1 MNLEKINGESNK
13 KMSTEKIFRYF
24 CYLGIIGPIYLFISA
39 LFQPNIPLFPWS
51 DLTYQEQLDLYPG
64 VLNGR
69 SNLATYP
76 MFLYIVHPYF
86 YLKYLRTSKFEY
98 VNILYHFWVILF
110 LIRITALLIHGI
122 VLDDYAVFAYP
133 TEIIMPI
140 IHYYFREKLK
150 T

>member
-1 MNLEKINGESNK
+1 
-13 KMSTEKIFRYF
+13 MSVEKIFRYF
-24 CYLGIIGPIYLFISA
+24 CYIGIIAPVYLFFSA

-64 VLNGR
+64 VLNGQ

-86 YLKYLRTSKFEY
+86 YIKYLRTSKFEY

-122 VLDDYAVFAYP
+122 VLDDYAIFAYP

-140 IHYYFREKLK
+140 IHYYFRQKLK
-150 T
+150 NVI

>member
-1 MNLEKINGESNK
+1 M
-13 KMSTEKIFRYF
+13 
-24 CYLGIIGPIYLFISA
+24 YLFFSA
-39 LFQPNIPLFPWS
+39 LFQPDIPLFPWS

-64 VLNGR
+64 ELNGR

-86 YLKYLRTSKFEY
+86 YFKYLRTSKFEY

-110 LIRITALLIHGI
+110 LIRITALLVHGI

>member
-1 MNLEKINGESNK
+1 
-13 KMSTEKIFRYF
+13 MSTEKIFRYF
-24 CYLGIIGPIYLFISA
+24 CYLGIIGPVYLFISA
-39 LFQPNIPLFPWS
+39 LFQPNLPLFPWS
-51 DLTYQEQLDLYPG
+51 ELTYQEQLDLHPG

-86 YLKYLRTSKFEY
+86 YFKYLRTSKFEY

-110 LIRITALLIHGI
+110 LIRITALLVHGI

>member
-1 MNLEKINGESNK
+1 
-13 KMSTEKIFRYF
+13 MSVEKIFRYF
-24 CYLGIIGPIYLFISA
+24 CYIGIIAPVYLFFSA
-39 LFQPNIPLFPWS
+39 LLQPNIPLFPWS

-64 VLNGR
+64 VLNGQ
-69 SNLATYP
+69 SNLSTYP

-86 YLKYLRTSKFEY
+86 YIKYLRTSKFEY

-122 VLDDYAVFAYP
+122 VLDDYAIFAYP

>member
-1 MNLEKINGESNK
+1 
-13 KMSTEKIFRYF
+13 MSVEKIFRYF
-24 CYLGIIGPIYLFISA
+24 CYIGIIAPVYLFFSA

-64 VLNGR
+64 VLNGQ
-69 SNLATYP
+69 SNLSTYP

-86 YLKYLRTSKFEY
+86 YIKYLRTSKFEY

-122 VLDDYAVFAYP
+122 VLDDYAIFAYP

-140 IHYYFREKLK
+140 IHYYFRQKLK

>member
-1 MNLEKINGESNK
+1 
-13 KMSTEKIFRYF
+13 MSAEKIFRYF
-24 CYLGIIGPIYLFISA
+24 CYIGIIAPVYLFFSA

-64 VLNGR
+64 VLNGQ

-86 YLKYLRTSKFEY
+86 YIKYLRTSKFEY

-122 VLDDYAVFAYP
+122 VLDDYAIFAYP

-140 IHYYFREKLK
+140 IHYYFRQKLK
-150 T
+150 NVI

>member
-1 MNLEKINGESNK
+1 
-13 KMSTEKIFRYF
+13 MSAEKIFRYF
-24 CYLGIIGPIYLFISA
+24 CYIGIIAPVYLFFSA

-64 VLNGR
+64 VLNGQ
-69 SNLATYP
+69 SNLSTYP

-86 YLKYLRTSKFEY
+86 YIKYLRTSKFEY

-122 VLDDYAVFAYP
+122 VLDDYAIFAYP

-140 IHYYFREKLK
+140 IHYYFRQKLK

>member
-1 MNLEKINGESNK
+1 
-13 KMSTEKIFRYF
+13 MSTVKIFRYF
-24 CYLGIIGPIYLFISA
+24 CYFGMIVPIYLFLNA
-39 LFQPNIPLFPWS
+39 LLQPDIPLFPWS
-51 DLTYQEQLDLYPG
+51 DLTYQEQIDLYPG

-86 YLKYLRTSKFEY
+86 YFQYLRTSKFEY
-98 VNILYHFWVILF
+98 VNIIYHLWIILF
-110 LIRITALLIHGI
+110 LIRGIALAIHGV
-122 VLDDYAVFAYP
+122 VLDDYAVFVYP
-133 TEIIMPI
+133 TEIILPI

>member
-1 MNLEKINGESNK
+1 
-13 KMSTEKIFRYF
+13 MSVEKIFRYF
-24 CYLGIIGPIYLFISA
+24 CYIGIIAPVYLFFSA

-64 VLNGR
+64 VLNGQ
-69 SNLATYP
+69 SNLSTYP

-86 YLKYLRTSKFEY
+86 YIKYLRTSKFEY

-122 VLDDYAVFAYP
+122 VLDDYAIFAYP

-140 IHYYFREKLK
+140 IHYYFRQKLK
-150 T
+150 NVI

>member
-1 MNLEKINGESNK
+1 
-13 KMSTEKIFRYF
+13 MSAEKIFRYF
-24 CYLGIIGPIYLFISA
+24 CYIGIIAPVYLFFSA

-64 VLNGR
+64 VLNGQ
-69 SNLATYP
+69 SNLSTYP

-86 YLKYLRTSKFEY
+86 YIKYLRTSKFEY

-110 LIRITALLIHGI
+110 LIIITALLIHGI
-122 VLDDYAVFAYP
+122 VLDDYAIFAYP

-140 IHYYFREKLK
+140 IHYYFRQKLK